1 MGRRRQIQAQA
12 IVANN
17 GEESAAHSAPNP
29 WLQAGGIAFLA
40 LYAVSILAALGW
52 LFSNLHQISP
62 QNRAIVSRLG
72 AFNRVRGAGLLLA
85 WPRPFEEVTLLPSSE
100 TILEQDMQVEQP
112 QPGAASSQSAGG
124 DDESSGGAGT
134 MLSDAVAS
142 MGNRLT
148 GDAGVVQMDV
158 KVFYTVIDPY
168 EYVMQKAHLAPALD
182 RLMSRSVVRVCASRD
197 LDAILVAR
205 PELLGTANQLAEQRE
220 RLRGDVMQNINHSL
234 AQLHAAGAGLG
245 IELKRVD
252 LIATLHPDTVDAFNS
267 VLTASQE
274 VLQEIANARTDSE
287 KTQQT
292 ANQDADRT
300 VEIAQANASER
311 LAKAQADTADVLQ
324 LSAAIKGGLD
334 AGLLPRMYRERITA
348 ILAKT
353 SFLTM
358 VDPHDDAHLLISGA
372 QQ

>member
-1 MGRRRQIQAQA
+1 MGRRRQIQAWA
-12 IVANN
+12 IVASS
-17 GEESAAHSAPNP
+17 EEEGAARSAPNP

-40 LYAVSILAALGW
+40 LYAVAILAALGW
-52 LFSNLHQISP
+52 LFSNLHQVSP
-62 QNRAIVSRLG
+62 QNRALISRLG
-72 AFNRVRGAGLLLA
+72 AYNRVRGAGLLFA
-85 WPRPFEEVTLLPSSE
+85 WPRPLEEVTLLPSSE

-112 QPGAASSQSAGG
+112 QAGAASSQPAGEE
-124 DDESSGGAGT
+124 DESSGGAGT
-134 MLSDAVAS
+134 TLSDAAAS
-142 MGNRLT
+142 IGNRLT

-168 EYVMQKAHLAPALD
+168 EYVMQKAHLAPALA
-182 RLMSRSVVRVCASRD
+182 RLMSRSVVQVCASRD

-220 RLRGDVMQNINHSL
+220 RLRGDVMQIINHSL
-234 AQLHAAGAGLG
+234 MQLHAAGAGLG

-287 KTQQT
+287 KTLQT
-292 ANQDADRT
+292 ANEDADRT

-324 LSAAIKGGLD
+324 LSQAIKGGLD

-358 VDPHDDAHLLISGA
+358 VDPRDDSHLLIQGA
-372 QQ
+372 EQ

>member
-1 MGRRRQIQAQA
+1 
-12 IVANN
+12 
-17 GEESAAHSAPNP
+17 
-29 WLQAGGIAFLA
+29 
-40 LYAVSILAALGW
+40 
-52 LFSNLHQISP
+52 
-62 QNRAIVSRLG
+62 
-72 AFNRVRGAGLLLA
+72 
-85 WPRPFEEVTLLPSSE
+85 
-100 TILEQDMQVEQP
+100 
-112 QPGAASSQSAGG
+112 
-124 DDESSGGAGT
+124 
-134 MLSDAVAS
+134 
-142 MGNRLT
+142 
-148 GDAGVVQMDV
+148 
-158 KVFYTVIDPY
+158 
-168 EYVMQKAHLAPALD
+168 
-182 RLMSRSVVRVCASRD
+182 MSRSVVRVCASRD

-252 LIATLHPDTVDAFNS
+252 LIATLHPDTVDAFDS

-287 KTQQT
+287 KTLQT
-292 ANQDADRT
+292 ANEDADRT
-300 VEIAQANASER
+300 VEIAHANASER

-324 LSAAIKGGLD
+324 LSEAIKGGLD

-358 VDPHDDAHLLISGA
+358 VDPRDDAHLLIQGA
-372 QQ
+372 EQ